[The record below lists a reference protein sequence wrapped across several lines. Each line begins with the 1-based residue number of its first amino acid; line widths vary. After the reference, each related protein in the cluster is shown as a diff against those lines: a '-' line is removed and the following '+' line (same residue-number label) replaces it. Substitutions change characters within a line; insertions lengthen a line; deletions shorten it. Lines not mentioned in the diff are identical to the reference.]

1 MSFSNAI
8 SATDF
13 EALVN
18 GIEPFHLLDIRTD
31 TEYEEFNLGGIHI
44 PLEDLFSNIAQ
55 VEHLREEEVIVIC
68 FTGFQSEAARAIL
81 AKKGFLKIRNL
92 EGGLAAMLLE

>member
-1 MSFSNAI
+1 MNFSSVI
-8 SATDF
+8 SATEF

-18 GIEPFHLLDIRTD
+18 GTEPYHLLDVRTD
-31 TEYEEFNLGGIHI
+31 TEREEFSLGGIHI
-44 PLEDLFSNIAQ
+44 PLEDLFSNLSQI
-55 VEHLREEEVIVIC
+55 EHLRDQEVIVIC

>member
-1 MSFSNAI
+1 MSFNTVI

-13 EALVN
+13 EALIN
-18 GIEPFHLLDIRTD
+18 GSEPYHLLDIRTD

-44 PLEDLFSNIAQ
+44 PLEEVFGRISEIEYLKD
-55 VEHLREEEVIVIC
+55 EEVIVIC

-81 AKKGFLKIRNL
+81 AKKGFQKIRNL